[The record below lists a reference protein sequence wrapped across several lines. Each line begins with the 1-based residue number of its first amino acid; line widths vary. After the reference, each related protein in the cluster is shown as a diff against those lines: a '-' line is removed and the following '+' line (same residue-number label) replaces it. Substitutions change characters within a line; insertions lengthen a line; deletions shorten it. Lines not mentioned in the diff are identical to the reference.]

1 MDFDEFINSLDFQTA
16 HWVEAVLTNDET
28 ASNEELVAY
37 FMREGNFTKEEAALL
52 VSKRGEYVSRY

>member
-1 MDFDEFINSLDFQTA
+1 MDFDELTNSLDSQTA

-37 FMREGNFTKEEAALL
+37 FMREGDFIKEEAELL
-52 VSKRGEYVSRY
+52 VQNY